1 MVTVRCDGPARSP
14 ATHPEVKPVVSS
26 RKYTGRHYAGRHA
39 VQQRRRRL
47 PRALS
52 SGFVL
57 PTTAVA
63 ALVVTATGATV
74 AESAP
79 QSFDL
84 TGQQTAMARTQE
96 VAAEQAATEIAERR
110 QAASIQ
116 SAALQGRVEAQDRA
130 ARAAKRKAV
139 AEAKAKAEAAKR
151 AKKWVRPINVWNI
164 TSGYGWRWGK
174 THDGLDLGAPT
185 GTPLYAMSKGTVIKA
200 GWDNSFGYK
209 VEILYWDG
217 SISWYGHMSRI
228 DVQSGS
234 EVMPGDQVGLVGN
247 TGHSFGSHLHLEFQ
261 ETTAHDTPIDPV
273 PWLKNHGLW

>member
-1 MVTVRCDGPARSP
+1 M
-14 ATHPEVKPVVSS
+14 SS
-26 RKYTGRHYAGRHA
+26 RNYTGRHYAGRHR
-39 VQQRRRRL
+39 VQQRRARL

-57 PTTAVA
+57 PTTAAA

-79 QSFDL
+79 QPFDL

-96 VAAEQAATEIAERR
+96 AAADQAVTEIASRR
-110 QAASIQ
+110 QDAAMQ
-116 SAALQGRVEAQDRA
+116 SAALQGRVEAQVRA
-130 ARAAKRKAV
+130 ARAAQRKAD

-151 AKKWVRPINVWNI
+151 AKKWVRPIHTWNI

-174 THDGLDLGAPT
+174 THDGIDLGAPT

-200 GWDNSFGYK
+200 GWEDSFGYK

-228 DVQSGS
+228 DVQSGE
-234 EVMPGDQVGLVGN
+234 EVLPGTQVGLVGN

-261 ETTAHDTPIDPV
+261 RTTASDSPLDPV
-273 PWLKNHGLW
+273 PWLKDHGLW